1 MNCPHC
7 DAAVVAFA
15 VPADLREH
23 APESA
28 STATVCPNCLAVE
41 PANADTAEADPEF
54 SRVHDSFPDGD
65 GGVAF
70 ALLIGTLPSIVLNK
84 ASARAL
90 RERAE
95 HEGVDTALAFDR
107 LIDAVHDA
115 EIVPEFDLQRR
126 VRQLDSL
133 LDRS

>member
-1 MNCPHC
+1 MDCPEC
-7 DAAVVAFA
+7 DGDPVPFA

-28 STATVCPNCLAVE
+28 ATASICPNCLAVE
-41 PANADTAEADPEF
+41 PAPETDAAAGTDF
-54 SRVHDSFPDGD
+54 ARVHESFPAGD

-70 ALLIGTLPSIVLNK
+70 ALLVGTLPSIALRK
-84 ASARAL
+84 GSARAL

-95 HEGVDTALAFDR
+95 REGVDVALAFDR
-107 LIDAVHDA
+107 LVDATHEAAV
-115 EIVPEFDLQRR
+115 VPGFDLERR

-133 LDRS
+133 LER